1 MSNAAARA
9 VDPELA
15 LVLAE
20 CRRRDRLRMILAL
33 AIAAVLAAS
42 LAASGGLEL
51 RRYADAGRTILQLI
65 FDATPPDFAH
75 GRAWLKPLF
84 ETLMMSIGATLIG
97 GLAAFPLSLLAA
109 RTTRFP
115 KAVSTAAQLVLNIA
129 RSIPELIFGIIFV
142 AAVGFGPLAGLLALA
157 CHSVGTLGKFAT
169 EHLEHLDHAPAAALE
184 SQGVSRVGIIRFCL
198 APQVLP
204 RLVDL
209 TLYRWEHNVRAASVM
224 GMVGAGGLGLELV
237 AAFSLFEYR
246 EALAILAVILAAVT
260 VIDLGSRRLRV
271 LLVERS

>member
-20 CRRRDRLRMILAL
+20 CCRRDRLRTILAL

-65 FDATPPDFAH
+65 FDATPPDFVH

-84 ETLMMSIGATLIG
+84 ETLMMSVGATTLIG
-97 GLAAFPLSLLAA
+97 GLAAFPAVSLLAA

-115 KAVSTAAQLVLNIA
+115 KAVSAAAQLVLNIA
-129 RSIPELIFGIIFV
+129 RSIPELIFGVIFV

-157 CHSVGTLGKFAT
+157 VPLGR
-169 EHLEHLDHAPAAALE
+169 HARQVRDRAPGASRSCARRRALE

-198 APQVLP
+198 VPQVLP

-209 TLYRWEHNVRAASVM
+209 TLYRWEHNACAPPPCHGDGRCRRSWSR
-224 GMVGAGGLGLELV
+224 
-237 AAFSLFEYR
+237 AFS
-246 EALAILAVILAAVT
+246 
-260 VIDLGSRRLRV
+260 SRRSASSSTAKRWLF
-271 LLVERS
+271 SQ

>member
-109 RTTRFP
+109 GTTRFP

-157 CHSVGTLGKFAT
+157 CHSVGMLGKFAT

-209 TLYRWEHNVRAASVM
+209 TLYRWEHNVRAASIM

-246 EALAILAVILAAVT
+246 EALAILAVILATVT
-260 VIDLGSRRLRV
+260 IIDLGSRRLRV

>member
-1 MSNAAARA
+1 LSNAAARA

-20 CRRRDRLRMILAL
+20 CRRRDRLRMILTL
-33 AIAAVLAAS
+33 AIAAVLVAS

-75 GRAWLKPLF
+75 GRAWIKPLF
-84 ETLMMSIGATLIG
+84 ETLMMSVGATLIG
-97 GLAAFPLSLLAA
+97 GFAAFPLSLLAA

-115 KAVSTAAQLVLNIA
+115 KAVSTLAQLVLNIA
-129 RSIPELIFGIIFV
+129 RSIPELIFGVIFV

-157 CHSVGTLGKFAT
+157 CHSAGMLGKFAT

-198 APQVLP
+198 IPQVLP

-209 TLYRWEHNVRAASVM
+209 MLYRWEHNVRAAAVM

-237 AAFSLFEYR
+237 TAFSLFEYR
-246 EALAILAVILAAVT
+246 EALAILAVILATVT
-260 VIDLGSRRLRV
+260 IIDLSSRRLRV

>member
-20 CRRRDRLRMILAL
+20 CRRRDRLRMILTL
-33 AIAAVLAAS
+33 AIAAVLVAS

-51 RRYADAGRTILQLI
+51 RSYADAGRTILQLI

-75 GRAWLKPLF
+75 GRAWIKPLF
-84 ETLMMSIGATLIG
+84 ETLMMSVGATLIG
-97 GLAAFPLSLLAA
+97 GFAAFPLALLAA

-115 KAVSTAAQLVLNIA
+115 KAVSTVAQLVLNIA
-129 RSIPELIFGIIFV
+129 RSIPELIFGVIFV

-157 CHSVGTLGKFAT
+157 CHSAGMLGKFAT

-198 APQVLP
+198 IPQVVP

-209 TLYRWEHNVRAASVM
+209 MLYRWEHNVRAAAVM

-237 AAFSLFEYR
+237 TAFSLFEYR
-246 EALAILAVILAAVT
+246 EALAILAVILATVT
-260 VIDLGSRRLRV
+260 IIDLTSRRLRV

>member
-1 MSNAAARA
+1 LSNAAARA

-20 CRRRDRLRMILAL
+20 CRRRDRLRMILTL
-33 AIAAVLAAS
+33 AIAAVLVAS

-51 RRYADAGRTILQLI
+51 RSYADAGRTILQLI

-75 GRAWLKPLF
+75 GRAWIKPLF
-84 ETLMMSIGATLIG
+84 ETLMMSVGATLIG
-97 GLAAFPLSLLAA
+97 GFAAFPLALLAA

-115 KAVSTAAQLVLNIA
+115 KAVSTVAQLVLNIA
-129 RSIPELIFGIIFV
+129 RSIPELIFGVIFV

-157 CHSVGTLGKFAT
+157 CHSAGMLGKFAT

-198 APQVLP
+198 IPQVVP

-209 TLYRWEHNVRAASVM
+209 MLYRWEHNVRAAAVM

-237 AAFSLFEYR
+237 TAFSLFEYR
-246 EALAILAVILAAVT
+246 EALAILAVILATVT
-260 VIDLGSRRLRV
+260 IIDLTSRRLRV